1 MVNFTNPSSIVTEA
15 INKYGGIK
23 AVGLCNVPIGM
34 QTAIAGML
42 KVKVE
47 EVRLDYVGLNHFSF
61 IRKVTSRGKDVTQ
74 RVLKVFNAIPKAK
87 NIKVV
92 QYEQRFLNALGMVPN
107 SYLQYYYLPD
117 QMVHKIAKAKLTR
130 AQEVMLVEKRLL
142 KMFEDPKLD
151 YKPKELEQRGGSQYS
166 TTAVSLI
173 TALVSDTPQRII
185 CNVPNNGALP
195 DLPDHS
201 IVEVPA
207 KVSRKGVVAEKMG
220 RMDAKIRGMVAQV
233 KAYEELA
240 VEAAVH
246 MNYDMALM
254 ALANNPLV
262 PSATMARGIL
272 DDLIKINKLKMR

>member
-1 MVNFTNPSSIVTEA
+1 M
-15 INKYGGIK
+15 
-23 AVGLCNVPIGM
+23 
-34 QTAIAGML
+34 
-42 KVKVE
+42 
-47 EVRLDYVGLNHFSF
+47 DYVGLNHFSF
-61 IRKVTSRGKDVTQ
+61 IRKVTANGKDVTK
-74 RVLKVFNAIPKAK
+74 RVLKAFNAIPKAK

-92 QYEQRFLNALGMVPN
+92 QYEQRFLDALGMVPN

-117 QMVHKIAKAKLTR
+117 EMVNKIAKAKLTR
-130 AQEVMLVEKRLL
+130 AQEVMEVEKRLL
-142 KMFEDPKLD
+142 KMFQDPKLD
-151 YKPKELEQRGGSQYS
+151 YKPKELEERGGSQYS

-173 TALVSDTPQRII
+173 TALTSKKPTRII
-185 CNVPNNGALP
+185 CNVPNKGSLP

-207 KVSRKGVVAEKMG
+207 MVSKKGVVAEKMG
-220 RMDAKIRGMVAQV
+220 RLDPKIRGMIAQV

-262 PSATMARGIL
+262 PSATLARGIL
-272 DDLIKINKLKMR
+272 DDLIKINKLKLR